1 MAIRIDGGSFSIDAL
16 RRFLDGDKV
25 SVAPQAQKRL
35 RDVRAFVED
44 AIDSDK
50 VHYAINTGFGYLS
63 DKVIPRKNLE
73 KLQENL
79 IVSHAV
85 GVGEPFHSDIVRL
98 IMLLRANVLAL
109 GYSGVR
115 TETLDLLVG
124 MINRGVLP
132 IIPEQGSVGASGDL
146 APLAH
151 LALCMIGRGE
161 AIFKGKRL
169 PAKKALAT
177 AGLRPVKLA
186 AKEGIALINGTQ
198 AMAAMGALALIKLE
212 NLVRVA
218 DIVGAMS
225 IEGDSA
231 SRRPFDARFAKL
243 RPHPGHAATAANV
256 RRLIAGSRI
265 IESHRNCSR
274 VQDAYSFRCIP
285 QVHGAVKDQVSYAR
299 GVILTELGSCT
310 DNPLIFAKDGEII
323 SGGNFHG
330 EPLALAMDAMA
341 MAVAE
346 LGSISERRV
355 ALLMTPLAGEID
367 EKFLTPESGINSG
380 LMIPHVTMSSLV
392 SENKVLSH
400 PSSVDSIPT
409 SGGQEDHVSMG
420 TFSARKALRVLA
432 NVEEILAIELFA
444 ACEAIDLQRVRGRP
458 GKGTGAVYDLVR
470 ESVPEI
476 EGDREFR
483 IDMARCAELVRSG
496 KIVSRAEKACGK
508 LKAE

>member
-1 MAIRIDGGSFSIDAL
+1 MAIKLDGGSFSLDTL
-16 RRFLDGDKV
+16 RSFLDGEKV
-25 SVAPQAQKRL
+25 AVAQSSRKRL
-35 RDVRAFVED
+35 RRVRAFVED
-44 AIDSDK
+44 ALDSDR
-50 VHYAINTGFGYLS
+50 VYYAINTGFGLLS
-63 DKVIPRKNLE
+63 DKVIPRRDLE

-79 IVSHAV
+79 ILSHAV
-85 GVGEPFHSDIVRL
+85 GVGEPFSADIVRL

-115 TETLDLLVG
+115 EETLDLLVG
-124 MINRGVLP
+124 MINRGVHP
-132 IIPEQGSVGASGDL
+132 VIPKQGSVGASGDL

-161 AIFKGKRL
+161 AVFRGRRM
-169 PAKKALAT
+169 PARKALAG
-177 AGLRPVKLA
+177 AGLAPVSLA

-198 AMAAMGALALIKLE
+198 AMAAMGALALIKLD
-212 NLVRVA
+212 NLIKVA
-218 DIVGAMS
+218 DVVGAMS
-225 IEGDSA
+225 VEGDSA
-231 SRRPFDARFAKL
+231 SRRPFDARLASL

-256 RRLIAGSRI
+256 RRLIAGSQI
-265 IESHRNCSR
+265 IASHRNCTR

-285 QVHGAVKDQVSYAR
+285 QVHGAVKDQLAYAR
-299 GVILTELGSCT
+299 AVILRELGSCT
-310 DNPLIFAKDGEII
+310 DNPIIFADDGEIV

-330 EPLALAMDAMA
+330 EPLALATDSMA

-355 ALLMTPLAGEID
+355 AILMTPLSGEID

-392 SENKVLSH
+392 SENKVLCH

-420 TFSARKALRVLA
+420 TFAARKALRVIA

-444 ACEAIDLQRVRGRP
+444 ACEAIDLQRDRGRP
-458 GKGTGAVYDLVR
+458 GKGTGAAYKLVR

-476 EGDREFR
+476 KCDREFR
-483 IDMARCAELVRSG
+483 LDMARCAEMVRSG
-496 KIVSRAEKACGK
+496 DLVARAEKACGK
-508 LKAE
+508 LRVE

>member
-1 MAIRIDGGSFSIDAL
+1 MAIRIDGGQFTLDSL
-16 RRFLDGDKV
+16 RRFLDGENVAV
-25 SVAPQAQKRL
+25 STEVRKRL
-35 RDVRAFVED
+35 REVRTFVEE
-44 AIDSDK
+44 AVDSEE
-50 VHYAINTGFGYLS
+50 VYYAINTGFGLLS
-63 DKVIPRKNLE
+63 KKIIPRKNLE

-79 IVSHAV
+79 ILSHAV
-85 GVGEPFHSDIVRL
+85 GVGRPFSEEIVRL

-115 TETLDLLVG
+115 EETLDLLVD

-132 IIPEQGSVGASGDL
+132 VIPEQGSVGASGDL

-161 AIFKGKRL
+161 AVFEGKGLSARR
-169 PAKKALAT
+169 ALAQ

-198 AMAAMGALALIKLE
+198 AMAAMGALALIKLD
-212 NLVRVA
+212 NLIKVA
-218 DIVGAMS
+218 DIVGSMS
-225 IEGDSA
+225 VEGDSA
-231 SRRPFDARFAKL
+231 SRRPFDARLAKL
-243 RPHPGHAATAANV
+243 RPHPGQIATAANV
-256 RRLIAGSRI
+256 RSLIARSQI
-265 IESHRNCSR
+265 IESHRKCTR
-274 VQDAYSFRCIP
+274 VQDPYSFRCIP
-285 QVHGAVKDQVSYAR
+285 QVHGAVKGQLAYAR

-310 DNPLIFAKDGEII
+310 DNPIIFADDGEII

-355 ALLMTPLAGEID
+355 AILMTPLAGEID

-420 TFSARKALRVLA
+420 TFSARKALKVIE

-444 ACEAIDLQRVRGRP
+444 ACEAIDLQRDRGRP

-476 EGDREFR
+476 RGDREFR
-483 IDMARCAELVRSG
+483 LDMARCAELVRSG
-496 KIVSRAEKACGK
+496 EVVERAEKACGE
-508 LKAE
+508 LRVA